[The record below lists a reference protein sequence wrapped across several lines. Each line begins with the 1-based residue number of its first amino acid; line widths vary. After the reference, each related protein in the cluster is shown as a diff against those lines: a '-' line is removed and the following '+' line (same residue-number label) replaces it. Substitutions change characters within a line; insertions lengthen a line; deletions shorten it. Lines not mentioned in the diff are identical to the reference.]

1 MSCSAR
7 SSGNG
12 SRGSDIGCMPRV
24 PVSCFMRCTLQ
35 CADCAFASGLFACE
49 CSLAMSAF
57 SLKHVPPTQYK
68 AKRLFALLSVPNIF
82 QNVFTT
88 PTGKSHA
95 CEPTVFQ
102 PRRVNRAIVAI
113 QWGEQRSS
121 GALMHSKYLWSFDVI
136 GFSIH
141 GSGGFASHIFLVA
154 STTFSQIF
162 LMDSACHSGIR
173 ENSTSNQTLPFPSS
187 YPKVHRSRW
196 HPSLSHGWFHAI
208 RPQVRLLEFVTHK
221 LPMPHLE
228 LNTMFVVSLCQWV
241 FQARPQARMLQKHQ
255 SVTFVLAGLAVTFVA
270 GVLWISGAC
279 LCLPC
284 LVPLL
289 LLDFAFS
296 FAFVRFAFAVDP
308 FSLGLCL

>member
-7 SSGNG
+7 SSGKG

-49 CSLAMSAF
+49 CSLAMSSF

-113 QWGEQRSS
+113 QWGEQCSS
-121 GALMHSKYLWSFDVI
+121 GALMHSKYLWVLRCPWVLHSWLRRVCKSHF
-136 GFSIH
+136 FSRIH
-141 GSGGFASHIFLVA
+141 NL
-154 STTFSQIF
+154 
-162 LMDSACHSGIR
+162 
-173 ENSTSNQTLPFPSS
+173 FPN
-187 YPKVHRSRW
+187 
-196 HPSLSHGWFHAI
+196 
-208 RPQVRLLEFVTHK
+208 FV
-221 LPMPHLE
+221 
-228 LNTMFVVSLCQWV
+228 N
-241 FQARPQARMLQKHQ
+241 
-255 SVTFVLAGLAVTFVA
+255 G
-270 GVLWISGAC
+270 
-279 LCLPC
+279 
-284 LVPLL
+284 
-289 LLDFAFS
+289 
-296 FAFVRFAFAVDP
+296 
-308 FSLGLCL
+308 